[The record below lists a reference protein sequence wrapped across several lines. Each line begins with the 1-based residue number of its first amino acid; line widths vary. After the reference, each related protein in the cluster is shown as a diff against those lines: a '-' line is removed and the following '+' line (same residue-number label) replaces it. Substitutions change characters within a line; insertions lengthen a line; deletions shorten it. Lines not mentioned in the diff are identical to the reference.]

1 MKNAEELFDE
11 QAVFSDIA
19 KVRLM
24 NYNMFLRA
32 IKAYDQELISE
43 IEKKIEE
50 CASRRKKI
58 CIEKAIFSNDPDWL
72 CEVGYKQALTEIIT
86 LIKEK

>member
-11 QAVFSDIA
+11 FATSTDGIIVQ
-19 KVRLM
+19 
-24 NYNMFLRA
+24 Y
-32 IKAYDQELISE
+32 KANFIEALSEHDNELISE